1 MLFRSRVHV
10 MVVRIL
16 HLQFRAQQH
25 GGVGI
30 GIERDRPLARILRG
44 VERAQAPLAAGEVV
58 PVSGGRIYARSH
70 PKDTARTEERT
81 FVATADPA
89 DQGAYNNWRLSSEIK
104 PRVMELMRNAAAGK
118 TIYAIPYL
126 MAPPGS
132 PLDSW
137 AAGLELT
144 DSRVVA
150 LHMIRMTRV
159 GPAYLDNLV
168 DPDSFVRGVHV
179 TGDLDNLGQG
189 TPEDMRHFITVADE
203 RLILHFGSSYG
214 GDRKSTRLNSS
225 HIPLSRMPSSA

>member
-1 MLFRSRVHV
+1 MSEIDRALEASSLRNPRARAFVQEWAEHV
-10 MVVRIL
+10 G
-16 HLQFRAQQH
+16 A
-25 GGVGI
+25 
-30 GIERDRPLARILRG
+30 DRLEVISASDDARLTR
-44 VERAQAPLAAGEVV
+44 EALAAGEVV

-150 LHMIRMTRV
+150 LHMIRMTR
-159 GPAYLDNLV
+159 
-168 DPDSFVRGVHV
+168 
-179 TGDLDNLGQG
+179 
-189 TPEDMRHFITVADE
+189 
-203 RLILHFGSSYG
+203 
-214 GDRKSTRLNSS
+214 DRKSTRLNSS
-225 HIPLSRMPSSA
+225 HSQQSRMPSSA